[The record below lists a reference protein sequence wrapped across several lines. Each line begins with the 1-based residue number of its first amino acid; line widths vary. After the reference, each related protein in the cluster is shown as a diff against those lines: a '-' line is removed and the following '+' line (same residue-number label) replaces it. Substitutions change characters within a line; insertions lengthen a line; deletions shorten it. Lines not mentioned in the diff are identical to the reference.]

1 MGRTFVAVSPIAAG
15 PAFGDARARPELA
28 AKLMMLGLFAAGPF
42 AKGEPIAIYRTT
54 QRPYGTDAKDP
65 KCGARYANFA
75 RTRSQT
81 NAAFVERGTRGILVA
96 TRPIARGE
104 EIAVW
109 NGGARIEYP
118 QNARI
123 EDVYAANRAYF
134 GVRGRSRSPRPYRQA
149 PSSSPEYNP
158 TSPSSPVYNQTS
170 GPNSPEYNPTS
181 APPSPVYRPTS
192 APQSP
197 VYRPTSPRSETKVV
211 YRVEDQ
217 AFRRIGLE
225 PSANAWTRDDEYD
238 SRETV
243 RVKNVY
249 HPSVS
254 HTVAV
259 NDLSPKM
266 YIYED
271 DTKAKYFKWNLLLS
285 HMNELVIQSTET
297 NKTMHLPHL
306 LCYETSCQYAY
317 KNSDHKMIP
326 CEIHGFDE
334 AGSVNVVLLT
344 ADKSKRMKRG
354 QFRLISAYDLIKLAG
369 LVYDNDGRKQYIVDT
384 SHRSSLLP
392 YDEATVIDAHG
403 GDLHTQD
410 RADAST
416 TGESIE
422 SDSDSDSESE
432 SESETHNE
440 SYEDPA
446 EVSDKETLKGAYRV
460 LGLTFTDSSPTE
472 QERTLVKKAYRDLM
486 RKHHTDKG
494 GDNERAKA
502 INGAKETIG
511 KLRFPKYF
519 FGKPRVSRATRAS

>member
-28 AKLMMLGLFAAGPF
+28 AKLMMLGLFAAGSF
-42 AKGEPIAIYRTT
+42 AKGEPIAIYRAT
-54 QRPYGTDAKDP
+54 QTLYGTDAEDP
-65 KCGARYANFA
+65 KCSARYANFA

-81 NAAFVERGTRGILVA
+81 NAAFVESGTRGILVA

-118 QNARI
+118 PNARI

-149 PSSSPEYNP
+149 PSSPEYK
-158 TSPSSPVYNQTS
+158 
-170 GPNSPEYNPTS
+170 
-181 APPSPVYRPTS
+181 PTS

-211 YRVEDQ
+211 YRVDDQ

-238 SRETV
+238 SRDTV

-266 YIYED
+266 YIYKD
-271 DTKAKYFKWNLLLS
+271 DTKAKHYKWNLLLNP
-285 HMNELVIQSTET
+285 MGALVIQSTET

-306 LCYETSCQYAY
+306 LCYETSCTYAY

-334 AGSVNVVLLT
+334 AGSVYVVLLT
-344 ADKSKRMKRG
+344 ADKSKRTKKG
-354 QFRLISAYDLIKLAG
+354 QFRVMSAYDLIKLAG
-369 LVYDNDGRKQYIVDT
+369 SVYDNDGRKQYIVDT

-392 YDEATVIDAHG
+392 YDEATVIGAQG

-410 RADAST
+410 REDAST
-416 TGESIE
+416 TGES
-422 SDSDSDSESE
+422 SESE
-432 SESETHNE
+432 NDSESETHNE

-446 EVSDKETLKGAYRV
+446 EVSDKQKLKGAYRV
-460 LGLTFTDSSPTE
+460 LGLEFTDSSPTE
-472 QERTLVKKAYRDLM
+472 QERKLVKKAYFDLM
-486 RKHHTDKG
+486 RKNHTDKPG
-494 GDNERAKA
+494 GDKERARL
-502 INGAKETIG
+502 IIQAKETIER
-511 KLRFPKYF
+511 LRFPNYF
-519 FGKPRVSRATRAS
+519 FGKTRVSRATRAS

>member
-1 MGRTFVAVSPIAAG
+1 
-15 PAFGDARARPELA
+15 
-28 AKLMMLGLFAAGPF
+28 MMLGLFAADPF
-42 AKGEPIAIYRTT
+42 AKGEPIAIYRGKRTT
-54 QRPYGTDAKDP
+54 QRPYGAYALEMSDGTAIDATES
-65 KCGARYANFA
+65 KCSARYANFA

-81 NAAFVERGTRGILVA
+81 NAAFVERGNRGILVA
-96 TRPIARGE
+96 TRPIVPGE

-109 NGGARIEYP
+109 NGRARVEYP
-118 QNARI
+118 PNARI

-134 GVRGRSRSPRPYRQA
+134 GARTKQTAKKSTGGKRQSPRRSKSRSPQSSTGGERPA
-149 PSSSPEYNP
+149 ESVEDGADESEGES
-158 TSPSSPVYNQTS
+158 TSQD
-170 GPNSPEYNPTS
+170 
-181 APPSPVYRPTS
+181 
-192 APQSP
+192 
-197 VYRPTSPRSETKVV
+197 SETKVV

-225 PSANAWTRDDEYD
+225 PSANAWIRDDEYD
-238 SRETV
+238 SRDTV

-306 LCYETSCQYAY
+306 LCYETSCTYAY
-317 KNSDHKMIP
+317 KNIDHKMIP

-334 AGSVNVVLLT
+334 AGSVYVVLLT
-344 ADKSKRMKRG
+344 ADKSRRIKKG
-354 QFRLISAYDLIKLAG
+354 QFRVMSAYDLIKLAG
-369 LVYDNDGRKQYIVDT
+369 SVYDNDGRKQYIVDT

-392 YDEATVIDAHG
+392 YDEATVIDAYG
-403 GDLHTQD
+403 GELHIQD
-410 RADAST
+410 REDAST
-416 TGESIE
+416 TGESSDE
-422 SDSDSDSESE
+422 SESENENESDSDSESDKWSE
-432 SESETHNE
+432 RDSNSDSESETHNE

-446 EVSDKETLKGAYRV
+446 EVLDKEELKNAYNV
-460 LGLTFTDSSPTE
+460 LRLEFTDSTPTE
-472 QERTLVKKAYRDLM
+472 PERKLVKKAYFDLM
-486 RKHHTDKG
+486 RKHHTDKPG
-494 GDNERAKA
+494 GDNELAKA

-511 KLRFPKYF
+511 KLRFPKYL
-519 FGKPRVSRATRAS
+519 FGKTRVSRATRAS